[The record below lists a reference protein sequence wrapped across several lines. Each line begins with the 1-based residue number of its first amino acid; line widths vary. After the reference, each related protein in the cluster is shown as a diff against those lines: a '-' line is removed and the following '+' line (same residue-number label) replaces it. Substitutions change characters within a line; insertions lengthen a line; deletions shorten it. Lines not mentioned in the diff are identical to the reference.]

1 MAEKN
6 GRLSRYRGSGLL
18 SSIASTAGSVLNRAI
33 DLLPTEIHVPGYQ
46 YCGPGTDLQTRL
58 SRGDPGINKLD
69 RACKEH
75 DIAYA
80 NYKDSQNRARA
91 DRILAERAWERVK
104 ASDSNLAEKATAWAV
119 TNIMKAKTKLGAGR
133 IRHKVNKKKKRTQ
146 NKSKCKQNK
155 RKNNRRKNKRKTTG
169 KGLYL
174 RPYKGSGCDKKK
186 SSLLI
191 TNNRLYTK

>member
-1 MAEKN
+1 MERN
-6 GRLSRYRGSGLL
+6 RRLSCYRGSGLI
-18 SSIASTAGSVLNRAI
+18 SSIAGAAGSVLNRAI
-33 DLLPTEIHVPGYQ
+33 DLLPAEIHVPGYQ

-58 SRGDPGINKLD
+58 SRGDPGINQLD

-80 NYKDSQNRARA
+80 KYKDSQNRARA

-119 TNIMKAKTKLGAGR
+119 TNIMKAKAKLGAGKKR
-133 IRHKVNKKKKRTQ
+133 QQVKKKSRKR
-146 NKSKCKQNK
+146 CKQNK
-155 RKNNRRKNKRKTTG
+155 NRKSQKKSKRQTKG

-174 RPYKGSGCDKKK
+174 RPYKGSGCNKKK
-186 SSLLI
+186 A
-191 TNNRLYTK
+191 